1 MALVIQIQL
10 RSTIQLLGQLQ
21 AKKDA
26 EVAATRNDI
35 ATLLEQENLALA
47 RSKARK
53 LIQEDI
59 ADLLEVLEQQVG
71 TLLEHFAE
79 LERQ

>member
-1 MALVIQIQL
+1 MQAQL

-26 EVAATRNDI
+26 NAQIIRKDI
-35 ATLLEQENLALA
+35 ATLLGKGNIILA
-47 RSKARK
+47 RCKAHK
-53 LIQEDI
+53 LVQDDTL

-71 TLLEHFAE
+71 TLLDRFTE
-79 LERQ
+79 LEKL